1 VRLCLDEDYSDE
13 IAVQLRAAGHDVD
26 RVKERPELISLS
38 DAELLATM
46 TVERRALLTENVGDF
61 APPLRALTAG
71 EGSHYGV
78 IFSSSRSMPRSRAT
92 IGNFVR
98 ALSALLQRFPGE
110 DDFRDRIEW
119 LSPLKSK

>member
-1 VRLCLDEDYSDE
+1 VRLCLDEHYSDE

-71 EGSHYGV
+71 GGLALRRHLFVLTLDAALARDHRELRA
-78 IFSSSRSMPRSRAT
+78 SSRRA
-92 IGNFVR
+92 
-98 ALSALLQRFPGE
+98 SAAVSWRG
-110 DDFRDRIEW
+110 
-119 LSPLKSK
+119 